1 MIVIPAIDLIDGKC
15 VRLTQGV
22 EDTAKIYHDRPA
34 EMARYWQD
42 CGAQILHV
50 VNLDGAFGRAEKN
63 VETVK
68 RILGAIDIP
77 IELGGGIRSLADAE
91 QWLALGVGRIIYGTV
106 ALDSPEIVSKSIARF
121 GAEKVVV
128 GIDARDEKVAIK
140 GWEEQTEKSIFDL
153 AHEMKALGVKRIVF
167 TDVAKDGELKGPN
180 IDTTVMLAER
190 TRLNVIAS
198 GGFSQ
203 KEHFLRLV
211 EKKCPFVE
219 GVIVGKALYEG
230 VLKLD
235 EILRTLSQYN
245 LVDC

>member
-1 MIVIPAIDLIDGKC
+1 VIVIPAIDLIGGKC
-15 VRLTQGV
+15 VRLIQGV
-22 EDTAKIYHDRPA
+22 VDTAKIYHDHP
-34 EMARYWQD
+34 EKTARYWQD

-68 RILGAIDIP
+68 RILKVIDIP

-91 QWLALGVGRIIYGTV
+91 KWLELGVGRIIYGTV
-106 ALDSPEIVSKSIARF
+106 ALNSPEIVTESIAKF
-121 GAEKVVV
+121 GAEKVIV
-128 GIDARDEKVAIK
+128 GIDARNEKVAIK
-140 GWEEQTEKSIFDL
+140 GWAEQTEKSMFDL
-153 AHEMKALGVKRIVF
+153 AHEMKELSVKRIVF

-180 IDTTVMLAER
+180 IETTVKLAQE
-190 TRLNVIAS
+190 TGMNVIAS

-203 KEHFLRLV
+203 KEHFRQLA

-235 EILRTLSQYN
+235 EILKFLRTL
-245 LVDC
+245 